1 MNCTELGIK
10 FFGSESNKKR
20 QFNKIE
26 ILKKNIDNFK
36 IFLVIAG
43 TNTSQIPGISAAGIN
58 AKSRRT
64 TALADAEFLLKGA
77 SKDHKYKLPF
87 LNAGVTPAL
96 ISHVCSKLI
105 NIYPVVVPL
114 GIGVKPYF
122 NHLNVEDRDL
132 GPSNCL
138 TTGKSMPKERVINLY
153 KRGLAIGKSS
163 KQPILISE
171 SVPGGTTTA
180 LAVMEAF
187 GLQVSNLV
195 GSSLFKAPRE
205 LRRKVV
211 QKGLLNANLKTDFD
225 SFDVVASVGD
235 PFQAFSMGLLIG
247 ARLANQT
254 VILSGGSQMMA
265 VILLVLE
272 FLGAKNK
279 DDFFKDVFIAT
290 TGWLVKDNSLNNLLN
305 LINEKYDINLLG
317 LASPLNF
324 KSSTYKELKDYEI
337 GHVKEGVGAGGIS
350 ILAFLN
356 GFKNQEI
363 VSLCQQNL
371 EIMKGLGQISLEKD
385 C

>member
-1 MNCTELGIK
+1 MYSTKLGIK
-10 FFGSESNKKR
+10 FFGNESNKKR
-20 QFNKIE
+20 QLNKIE
-26 ILKKNIDNFK
+26 ILKKNIKNFK
-36 IFLVIAG
+36 IFLIIAG

-58 AKSRRT
+58 AKSRRK
-64 TALADAEFLLKGA
+64 TALADAEFLLEGA
-77 SKDHKYKLPF
+77 SKDHKYKLPL

-105 NIYPVVVPL
+105 NVYPVIVPL

-122 NHLNVEDRDL
+122 NHLVLEDRDL

-138 TTGKSMPKERVINLY
+138 TTGKSMSKERVINLY
-153 KRGLAIGKSS
+153 ERGLTIGKSS

-180 LAVMEAF
+180 QAVMEAF
-187 GLQVSNLV
+187 GLRVSHLV

-211 QKGLLNANLKTDFD
+211 QKGLLNANFKADFD
-225 SFDVVASVGD
+225 SFDVVAAVGD

-247 ARLANQT
+247 ARLASQP
-254 VILSGGSQMMA
+254 VIMSGGSQMIA

-272 FLGAKNK
+272 FLDIKNK
-279 DDFFKDVFIAT
+279 DNFIEDIFIAT
-290 TGWLVKDNSLNNLLN
+290 TGWLVKDNSLNDLLN
-305 LINEKYDINLLG
+305 LINEKHDLKLLG

-324 KSSTYKELKDYEI
+324 KSSIYKELKDYEL

-350 ILAFLN
+350 LLAFLD
-356 GFKNQEI
+356 GFKNEEI

-371 EIMKGLGQISLEKD
+371 EMMKGLGQISLKKD